1 MEATNVISREE
12 LEKLP
17 HEDLQKVLWELERQR
32 CRDDLKYLLEEVI
45 GCDILDE
52 KLHDEV
58 FAELNTL
65 EEVLDLLIQL
75 PRGHLKSTILI
86 AWVLQQI
93 IRNPEIRIAIVCSV
107 YNLASKLMLDFKN
120 IVAIPKVRELFSD
133 IFWENTNNNTCI
145 WQSDRIIVKRRPGIS
160 GYTLRVGSIDGEMTG
175 EHYDIIC
182 FDDVQAKQNSQ
193 TALQIQNVID
203 GIKNFK
209 SILEP
214 GGIRLFIGTRWK
226 EDDAY
231 NWLINEVGIRAMI
244 KTCCVNSKGE
254 PCSVLEEYATPIYPG
269 RFSLK
274 VLKEIRKEQG
284 AYFFSCQYENNPLP
298 ADTVTFKETW
308 IKTYSQQPPMKK
320 IYIMIDPALT
330 KKRGSDESVICVV
343 GQPVE
348 KTMPLHVI
356 KSEGLSFDQTQGEV
370 GTLID
375 RIFATYLFYR
385 ATADVVIGIETNA
398 FQHVLKQWIEKEQK
412 ARKVFFEIT
421 ELKTQNRPK
430 EVRIKSLQP
439 LFENHGIVFN
449 EFGTEKLISQILKFG
464 AIAHDDH
471 PDALAY
477 LLDVLEDYSVMDIQ
491 VISIWGNNS
500 FGMDEDFLDALS
512 TGKLDWRDL

>member
-1 MEATNVISREE
+1 M
-12 LEKLP
+12 
-17 HEDLQKVLWELERQR
+17 
-32 CRDDLKYLLEEVI
+32 EEVI

-52 KLHDEV
+52 ELHGEV
-58 FAELNTL
+58 FQELKTL

-93 IRNPEIRIAIVCSV
+93 IRKPEIRISIVCSV
-107 YNLASKLMLDFKN
+107 YNLALKLMLDFKN
-120 IVAIPKVRELFSD
+120 VVAIPKVRELFPD
-133 IFWENTNNNTCI
+133 IFWENTNHNSCI
-145 WQSDRIIVKRRPGIS
+145 WQSDRIVVKRRPGIS

-175 EHYDIIC
+175 EHYDIVC

-193 TALQIQNVID
+193 TALQIQGVID

-214 GGIRLFIGTRWK
+214 GGMRLFIGTRWK

-231 NWLINEVGIRAMI
+231 NWLINEVGIRAFI
-244 KTCCVNSKGE
+244 KTCCVDAEGN
-254 PCSVLEEYATPIYPG
+254 PCSVLEDHAIPIFPG
-269 RFSLK
+269 RFSLQE
-274 VLKEIRKEQG
+274 LRNIRKEQG

-298 ADTVTFKETW
+298 SDTVTFKETW
-308 IKTYSQQPPMKK
+308 IKYVPKLPPFKK
-320 IYIMIDPALT
+320 VYILIDPALNKN
-330 KKRGSDESVICVV
+330 KKSDDSVICIV
-343 GQPVE
+343 GQPIE
-348 KTMPLHVI
+348 KSQPLHVI
-356 KSEGLSFDQTQGEV
+356 KSDAITFDQTKGEIQKLV
-370 GTLID
+370 DT
-375 RIFATYLFYR
+375 IFATYLFYR
-385 ATADVVIGIETNA
+385 ATVEVILAIETNA

-412 ARKVFFEIT
+412 TRKVFFEIV

-430 EVRIKSLQP
+430 EVRIKALQP

-449 EFGTEKLISQILKFG
+449 EFGCEKLVTQILKFG
-464 AIAHDDH
+464 AIANDDH

-491 VISIWGNNS
+491 VISIWGNDS

-512 TGKLDWRDL
+512 EGQMDWRDV